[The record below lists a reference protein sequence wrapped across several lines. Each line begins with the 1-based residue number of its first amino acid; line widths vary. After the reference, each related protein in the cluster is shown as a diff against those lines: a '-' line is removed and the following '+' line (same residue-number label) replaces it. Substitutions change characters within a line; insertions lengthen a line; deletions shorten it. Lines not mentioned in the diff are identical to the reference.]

1 MQRRVVLSFVLV
13 SITSTFQGFHL
24 LLLQLLRV
32 ANAVAIAV
40 MLLLQPLPAAA
51 ATSVLVA
58 IATHAIQ
65 AAIATQL
72 LLLLLLPVARAS
84 HLLVHGVS
92 GLICRRAG
100 HRIQIVTAKP
110 TPTVSNKVQGVAR
123 TFTRSLTSYWQ

>member
-58 IATHAIQ
+58 TATRAIQ
-65 AAIATQL
+65 AAIATQ

-100 HRIQIVTAKP
+100 HRIQIVTAKQ

-123 TFTRSLTSYWQ
+123 TFTRSQTSYWQ

>member
-58 IATHAIQ
+58 TATHAIQ
-65 AAIATQL
+65 AAIATQ
-72 LLLLLLPVARAS
+72 LLLLLPVARAS

-100 HRIQIVTAKP
+100 HRIQIVTAKQ